1 MTEVAWL
8 IEFKQS
14 VSQQPAWYGADDTE
28 GLGMV
33 TDVNQAIRFSRKW
46 DAEQVITEIGWT
58 EARAV
63 EHAWVDTHGG
73 SERYDDR
80 RAVLNKLREHLR
92 GPLPDNVRLEVAEA
106 IKQATTSHESTV
118 EWWRARSS
126 LRMKVRG

>member
-63 EHAWVDTHGG
+63 EHAWVDTHGW
-73 SERYDDR
+73 SERYGELWRVVNNWCDLQI
-80 RAVLNKLREHLR
+80 AHP
-92 GPLPDNVRLEVAEA
+92 GCLPDVKALKSALEKRLP
-106 IKQATTSHESTV
+106 
-118 EWWRARSS
+118 
-126 LRMKVRG
+126 